1 MKNRIS
7 SLIRYKGQD
16 PISWFQTFQP
26 LVNKYKKA
34 IGLCNPLND
43 DELKTLWK
51 EHFARQITVNELKT
65 LWKEYFR
72 ASDNRQRANRNED
85 IPRVRLTLTL

>member
-1 MKNRIS
+1 MKNSIS

-26 LVNKYKKA
+26 LVNKYQKA
-34 IGLCNPLND
+34 VGLGNQLND

-51 EHFARQITVNELKT
+51 EHFARQITVNERTIMKT
-65 LWKEYFR
+65 FQTAHL
-72 ASDNRQRANRNED
+72 STTDGCRQGARR
-85 IPRVRLTLTL
+85 

>member
-1 MKNRIS
+1 MAKNFLKANPTVFTAVDIIDYIKANCTCDISKALIQMKNGIS

-34 IGLCNPLND
+34 VGLGNPLND

-51 EHFARQITVNELKT
+51 EHFAL
-65 LWKEYFR
+65 
-72 ASDNRQRANRNED
+72 
-85 IPRVRLTLTL
+85 